1 MYLMVWFFLYSMD
14 FLAVKKDAMYMFEFV
29 DFLLARKTQLQKLD
43 FLQKSPGNKEN
54 YKEALLSSG
63 IVVFAEN
70 AAPAKPAAPPPKPWT
85 GRLPFATRES
95 TPLGA

>member
-1 MYLMVWFFLYSMD
+1 MQLLIVDLMDSYVLEGC
-14 FLAVKKDAMYMFEFV
+14 ACV
-29 DFLLARKTQLQKLD
+29 FLLARKTQLQKPD
-43 FLQKSPGNKEN
+43 FLQKNPGNKEN

-70 AAPAKPAAPPPKPWT
+70 AAPAKPAAQPPKPWT

>member
-1 MYLMVWFFLYSMD
+1 MRMFLCI
-14 FLAVKKDAMYMFEFV
+14 F
-29 DFLLARKTQLQKLD
+29 FLLARKTQLQKPD

-63 IVVFAEN
+63 VVVFAEN

-95 TPLGA
+95 TLLGA